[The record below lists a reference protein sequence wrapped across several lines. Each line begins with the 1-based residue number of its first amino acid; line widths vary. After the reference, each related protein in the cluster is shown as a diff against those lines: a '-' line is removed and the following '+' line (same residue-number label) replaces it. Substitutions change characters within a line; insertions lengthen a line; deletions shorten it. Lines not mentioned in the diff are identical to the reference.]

1 MAIKLLIPVL
11 CAFAAASSIQA
22 ESVESVLSRMDQAA
36 PLFHGMSANVEMTTY
51 TKIISDTTVDNG
63 ILRIQR
69 QAGKGTRA
77 ILDFSGEKD
86 AREIAFL
93 GNLIRIYYPN
103 LKLYQDYDVG
113 KNSDVLNQF
122 LLLGFGSSGKELSE
136 NYEITAAGS
145 ENVAGQETTKLLLIP
160 KSQKVKDRLGR
171 IEMWIPN
178 GAGYPIQ
185 QQFYEP
191 SGNFRKV
198 TYSQIKINPPMKG
211 TLELKLPSGAKKR
224 SA

>member
-11 CAFAAASSIQA
+11 CAFAAANVARA
-22 ESVESVLSRMDQAA
+22 ESVQNILSRMDQAA
-36 PLFHGMSANVEMTTY
+36 PSFHGMTANVEMTTF
-51 TKIISDTTVDNG
+51 TKIISDTTLDNG
-63 ILRIQR
+63 VLKIQR
-69 QAGKGTRA
+69 QKGKGMRA
-77 ILDFSGEKD
+77 LLDFSGEKD

-103 LKLYQDYDVG
+103 LKLYQDYDIG

-136 NYEITAAGS
+136 NYEISVEGN
-145 ENVAGQETTKLLLIP
+145 ENVAGQDTTKLLLIP
-160 KSQKVKDRLGR
+160 KSEKVKDRLAK

-178 GAGYPIQ
+178 GAGYPVQ

-198 TYSQIKINPPMKG
+198 SYSQIKINPPMKG
-211 TLELKLPSGAKKR
+211 NLELKLPSGAKKR